1 MEVRDR
7 SGNLV
12 TVGSHVRVLS
22 ISPLASSVEPA
33 EVERVQS
40 MLGQVFEVYEI
51 DSCGRAW
58 VEKWWHLSSDQS
70 FSHSLALESQEME
83 LSAPAA
89 GS

>member
-7 SGNLV
+7 NGNLV

-22 ISPLASSVEPA
+22 IAPLDLSAEPA

-51 DSCGRAW
+51 DPYGRAW
-58 VEKWWHLSSDQS
+58 VEKWWHLSPDQS
-70 FSHSLALESQEME
+70 ISHSLALESKEME
-83 LSAPAA
+83 LSAPVA